1 MERWWIEVPKPL
13 LDKVQHYVGT
23 HGYESAEEIIEESL
37 RLRVLDFQR
46 LDRLRQLVKL

>member
-1 MERWWIEVPKPL
+1 MDRWWIEVPKPL